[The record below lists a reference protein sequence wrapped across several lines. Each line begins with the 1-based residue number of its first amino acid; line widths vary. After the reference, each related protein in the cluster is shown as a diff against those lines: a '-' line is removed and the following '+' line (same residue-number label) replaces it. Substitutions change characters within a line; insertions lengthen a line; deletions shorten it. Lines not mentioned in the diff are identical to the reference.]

1 MIDRAKQA
9 SDINTIEEKYGY
21 TYDQIVSATAG
32 KTLILVELLNACQTT
47 SLYAEPAAR
56 AFESRPSGTA
66 TVKRSASGFDF
77 FGINKWL
84 VIVALVCIT
93 MSVGVYMWADNNSSE
108 DTSMV
113 VAAPISVDDSDAKR
127 YLKGFRTTDETL
139 YAIAQPEFEAL
150 GQDEQKQVLQKM
162 LKFAYGRNLKYVNIM
177 NPKGHSLAFASADR
191 LDTASVR

>member
-1 MIDRAKQA
+1 M
-9 SDINTIEEKYGY
+9 
-21 TYDQIVSATAG
+21 
-32 KTLILVELLNACQTT
+32 
-47 SLYAEPAAR
+47 
-56 AFESRPSGTA
+56 
-66 TVKRSASGFDF
+66 
-77 FGINKWL
+77 
-84 VIVALVCIT
+84 IVALVCIT